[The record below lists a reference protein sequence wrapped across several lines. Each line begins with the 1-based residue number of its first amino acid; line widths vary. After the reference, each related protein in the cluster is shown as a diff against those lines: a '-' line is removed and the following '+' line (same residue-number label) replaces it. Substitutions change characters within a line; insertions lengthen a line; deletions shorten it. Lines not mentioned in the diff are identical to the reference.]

1 MQLKGVLNQAKIAR
15 GEFLPAFVIVVNSF
29 TWYSVISAV
38 FAETVNGLEIATME
52 IFLLFGAFY
61 AGIAVSAIVGSM
73 LFVYKRR
80 FCLLM
85 WIFMGI
91 TASLLLDTIGTGMYA
106 IALAVSLF
114 LGVSIGIGLP
124 SCLAYFADLTNIEN
138 RGLFG
143 GITYGV
149 SAVGIFSL
157 AYISSILSSSMAIL
171 MLAIWR
177 SLGLVI
183 LIFLMKKEVLPK
195 TQIVPSFFS
204 ILSSRTVVLYLA
216 PWIMFCLVNWV
227 EAPLLGKLFGDFY
240 DFVVFVEFAISG
252 IFTIIGGIFAD
263 MVGRKRVII
272 AGFIM
277 LGIEYATL
285 SLLSGIQMSYYL
297 YVVLDGASWGMFSVV
312 FFMVLWGDLAENT
325 RREKYYV
332 IGGLPYLLGSFSSIL
347 IKPYIEV
354 INISTAFSLASFFLF
369 LAVLPLMYAPE
380 TLPEKKIKERE
391 LKQYIEK
398 AKKATKKYT

>member
-80 FCLLM
+80 FSLLM

-91 TASLLLDTIGTGMYA
+91 TASLLLGIIGTGMYA

-143 GITYGV
+143 GIVYGV
-149 SAVGIFSL
+149 SAVGIFFL

-380 TLPEKKIKERE
+380 TLPEKQIKERE
-391 LKQYIEK
+391 LKGYIEK
-398 AKKATKKYT
+398 AKKTKEKYT

>member
-1 MQLKGVLNQAKIAR
+1 MQLKGVLNQAKTTR

-52 IFLLFGAFY
+52 IFLLFGTFY

-73 LFVYKRR
+73 LFVYNRR
-80 FCLLM
+80 FSLFM
-85 WIFMGI
+85 WILMGI
-91 TASLLLDTIGTGMYA
+91 TASLLLGTIGTGIYA

-124 SCLAYFADLTNIEN
+124 SCLAYFADLTKIDN

-149 SAVGIFSL
+149 SAVGIFFL

-177 SLGLVI
+177 SLGLAI
-183 LIFLMKKEVLPK
+183 LLFLMKKEILPK

-204 ILSSRTVVLYLA
+204 ILSSRRVVLYLA
-216 PWIMFCLVNWV
+216 PWIMFCLVNWT

-263 MVGRKRVII
+263 LVGRKRVII

-285 SLLSGIQMSYYL
+285 SLLSEIQMSYYL
-297 YVVLDGASWGMFSVV
+297 YVVLDGASWGMLSVV
-312 FFMVLWGDLAENT
+312 FFMVLWGDLAENMK
-325 RREKYYV
+325 REKYYV
-332 IGGLPYLLGSFSSIL
+332 IGGLPYLLGSFASIL

-380 TLPEKKIKERE
+380 TLPEKQIRERE
-391 LKQYIEK
+391 LKEYIEK
-398 AKKATKKYT
+398 AKKVKEKYT